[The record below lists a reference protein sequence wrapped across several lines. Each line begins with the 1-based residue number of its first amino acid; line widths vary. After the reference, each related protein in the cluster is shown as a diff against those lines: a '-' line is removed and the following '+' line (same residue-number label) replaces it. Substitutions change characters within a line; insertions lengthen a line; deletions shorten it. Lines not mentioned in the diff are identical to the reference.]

1 VAGAGFVAGF
11 VAGAGVAA
19 VVGCSAVGFAGG
31 GAVAGVS
38 AGKRSI
44 SSISTTASL
53 DVVRL
58 PLQPPPPVSAR
69 MAAVHRQASGIA
81 FIGSLPATRDTQG
94 NDM

>member
-1 VAGAGFVAGF
+1 LDAGVVGGAGA
-11 VAGAGVAA
+11 AA
-19 VVGCSAVGFAGG
+19 VVGCSAVGFAAG

-81 FIGSLPATRDTQG
+81 FIGSPPATRDTQG
-94 NDM
+94 NDMRQPPE